1 MSNMSASSE
10 SSDEGSNDGIHNEM
24 PYGDPESHQSSDDN
38 YLEVVESEGAIHYQD
53 DSPYH
58 SPEDGKSYPEYSIPE
73 RNSQSVYESTSHFYN
88 SFGSEKSD
96 EPSYSLDDSP
106 KNSSPY
112 YNDSDQSLIPSFQEK
127 PKKKK
132 GKSSRNNEFESYG
145 KSKKRKNDFQDFSVN
160 SKKQSLN
167 STGSESLPIL
177 KEKYSTS
184 LSDSSDNSDQQ
195 IQNDYPKKEKSSK
208 RKRQSYVE
216 SSGLKKRLESSNKG
230 NLLMKK
236 MGYREGEGLGK
247 HAQGRVEPVE
257 LSNQKGRRGLGLS
270 LPGLDGKTIE
280 WDPTLEEINEREP
293 IDWLENFD
301 MHTLNFETMVE
312 DWIQEGPKN
321 LNIETMTEFIDEEL
335 LSNILKK
342 KNIFDNLSEDELRR
356 AVTRSNPFETIR
368 KGIFLN
374 RAALKMAN
382 MDFAYDFMFTN
393 PRYRDDS
400 PMVRENELLYFAD
413 VCAGPGGF
421 SEYVLHRKNWHAK
434 GIGFTLKGDNDFKL
448 QDFLAGPSETF
459 EPYYGEKGDGNIFD
473 PINIS
478 SLTDFVMKV
487 TDNKGVHFMM
497 ADGGFSVKGQENI
510 QELLSKQLYLCQF
523 LVALSIV
530 REEGHFV
537 CKIFDIFSEF
547 SAGLIYLMYKAFHKI
562 SIFKPNTSRPA
573 NSERY
578 IICKHKMRGCES
590 IRAYLFEIN
599 SRLWSLGSNSKID
612 INSIVPLE
620 IIKDDLEFFNY
631 LRDSN
636 NRLGNRQIVNLDKIA
651 AYYQD
656 PNLHERLQNKLRTR
670 CMELWRVPPGPRKAD
685 QRTDNEVTKVIMQS
699 ILKEKFRPQEI
710 PAILNLKG
718 ENLVPEN
725 IDKIFQYSILDWNC
739 IPLGSDKICFLLGL
753 GKNKVYR
760 WTHTKWDYEPN
771 LELTPGTLIYG
782 EFMPEYRGNGM
793 KQTKVNAFHIID
805 GLSLGYEPISHLP
818 YNERLDKL
826 NLYVKALRKWTSNNL
841 CPIRVKNPTPLKDIY
856 SLFERVE
863 EHLLKSSNYQTCLY
877 DHDYHFY
884 MQLKGMVFIR
894 TTREPWRRHLS
905 KKHNCHYYYN
915 SENGKSLFERDRPV
929 EADASALDSLKYQIL
944 WMFEV
949 GVGFKGEPRQDNVL
963 HKDDLVRFI
972 QKRIV

>member
-1 MSNMSASSE
+1 MSNLSGTSG
-10 SSDEGSNDGIHNEM
+10 SSDEGSNSHSKAS
-24 PYGDPESHQSSDDN
+24 YGDPRSHQSSDD
-38 YLEVVESEGAIHYQD
+38 YLEVVDNENVSISYKD
-53 DSPYH
+53 DL
-58 SPEDGKSYPEYSIPE
+58 EKYPEYSIP
-73 RNSQSVYESTSHFYN
+73 NSDFDSASHFYK
-88 SFGSEKSD
+88 SVESEKNNDST
-96 EPSYSLDDSP
+96 YSLD
-106 KNSSPY
+106 NSSK
-112 YNDSDQSLIPSFQEK
+112 DSSPSYLNNSESEQSFVSVK
-127 PKKKK
+127 AKSKKKK
-132 GKSSRNNEFESYG
+132 GKSSRSKDFDNYSKNKDEQPDFGS
-145 KSKKRKNDFQDFSVN
+145 SKKRSSNPIFITKSEQLAPLKVRI
-160 SKKQSLN
+160 
-167 STGSESLPIL
+167 ST
-177 KEKYSTS
+177 T
-184 LSDSSDNSDQQ
+184 LSDSSDNSDNS
-195 IQNDYPKKEKSSK
+195 QNNYSKKESKSSK
-208 RKRQSYVE
+208 RKRQSNVE
-216 SSGLKKRLESSNKG
+216 STGLKKRLESNNKG

-247 HAQGRVEPVE
+247 HAQGRIDPVE
-257 LSNQKGRRGLGLS
+257 MSNQKGRRGLGLTV
-270 LPGLDGKTIE
+270 PRLDGQTIE
-280 WDPTLEEINEREP
+280 WDPTLEEINEIEP

-301 MHTLNFETMVE
+301 THTLNFQIMM
-312 DWIQEGPKN
+312 DNWINEGPQN
-321 LNIETMTEFIDEEL
+321 FNIESMTEFIDEDL
-335 LSNILKK
+335 LSNILQKK
-342 KNIFDNLSEDELRR
+342 SIFDNLSEDELRR

-374 RAALKMAN
+374 RAAVKMAN
-382 MDFAYDFMFTN
+382 IDFAFDHMFTN
-393 PRYRDDS
+393 PRYRDNS
-400 PMVRENELLYFAD
+400 PMVRENELLMFAD

-421 SEYVLHRKNWHAK
+421 SEYILHRKNWYAK

-473 PINIS
+473 PSNIS
-478 SLTDFVMKV
+478 SLTNFVMKV
-487 TDNKGVHFMM
+487 TEGKGVHFMM

-537 CKIFDIFSEF
+537 CKLFDVVSEF
-547 SAGLIYLMYKAFHKI
+547 SAGLIYLMHKAFHKI

-578 IICKHKMRGCES
+578 IICKHKMMGTDS
-590 IRAYLFEIN
+590 IRDFLFEIN
-599 SRLWSLGSNSKID
+599 SRLWNLGKNSKID
-612 INSIVPLE
+612 INGIVPLE
-620 IIKDDLEFFNY
+620 IMKDNVEFFNY

-656 PNLHERLQNKLRTR
+656 SNLHEKMQSKLRNR
-670 CMELWRVPPGPRKAD
+670 CMELWQVPAGPRKAD
-685 QRTDNEVTKVIMQS
+685 QRSDMELTKAIMQS
-699 ILKEKFRPQEI
+699 ILKDKFRPELVTG
-710 PAILNLKG
+710 ILNHKG

-725 IDKIFQYSILDWNC
+725 MVKIFQYSILDWNC
-739 IPLGSDKICFLLGL
+739 IPLGSDKISFLLGM

-760 WTHTKWDYEPN
+760 WATTKWEYEPN

-793 KQTKVNAFHIID
+793 KQTKINAFHIID
-805 GLSLGYEPISHLP
+805 GISLGYQPISHYQ

-826 NLYVKALRKWTSNNL
+826 NLYVKALKKWNCNNL
-841 CPIRVKNPTPLKDIY
+841 CPIRVKIPTPLKDIY

-863 EHLLKSSNYQTCLY
+863 QHLLKSSNYQTCLF
-877 DHDYHFY
+877 DHDYHHF

-905 KKHNCHYYYN
+905 KKYNCHYYYN
-915 SENGKSLFERDRPV
+915 SADGKSLFERDRPI

-944 WMFEV
+944 WMFQV
-949 GVGFKGEPRQDNVL
+949 GVGFKGEPRQDHVL